1 MSEQE
6 ARAEY
11 GTNEVIPSDLAD
23 AIRQEMLNSIK
34 DDPDLLTAVSTSPW
48 TTLQYTEKTRD
59 VHEQFLKSG
68 DKETLARMMKVPA
81 ERVADRFYR
90 AFPVIFRNTTTLL
103 LKGGL
108 PNRVWTFVAFGKL
121 TFENGLPALGPS
133 KVKHKL
139 DSGFA
144 LHVRG
149 DVDLL
154 LSGLGGGTA
163 LMIDW
168 KIY

>member
-1 MSEQE
+1 
-6 ARAEY
+6 
-11 GTNEVIPSDLAD
+11 
-23 AIRQEMLNSIK
+23 
-34 DDPDLLTAVSTSPW
+34 
-48 TTLQYTEKTRD
+48 
-59 VHEQFLKSG
+59 
-68 DKETLARMMKVPA
+68 MKVPV
-81 ERVADRFYR
+81 ENVADRFYR
-90 AFPVIFRNTTTLL
+90 AFHIIFRNTTTLH

-108 PNRVWTFVAFGKL
+108 PNRTWTFIAFGGL
-121 TFENGLPALGPS
+121 AFENGLPALGPTE
-133 KVKHKL
+133 VKHKL

-154 LSGLGGGTA
+154 LSGCGGGTA